1 MTYCKVL
8 QVHTLIITRNGTCG
22 LAENRTKHLQ
32 SDVCGTL
39 YYQNGDRASF
49 NVGSETEH
57 WFSGF
62 QNLNILFSKIVS
74 EQPRNPLVSTPVR
87 LVTAVDNIV
96 YLSVLYITSLSL
108 SVLKFILKNKL
119 AG

>member
-1 MTYCKVL
+1 MVPVGWLKIEPNTSSLMYV
-8 QVHTLIITRNGTCG
+8 
-22 LAENRTKHLQ
+22 
-32 SDVCGTL
+32 
-39 YYQNGDRASF
+39 DRATF
-49 NVGSETEH
+49 NVESETED

-62 QNLNILFSKIVS
+62 PNLNILFSKIVS

-119 AG
+119 AGLHL